1 VKTLFTGN
9 LSKSAQ
15 FYSFIIFIVLV
26 GFLALPL
33 GAQQKTVLID
43 GREIPV
49 ATSPTRTITV
59 IDNLGNSIE
68 LLSDEDLDGD
78 GVPNWLELGGYYY
91 DAIEGLQPCVP
102 TSRDNPC
109 YVTDYTQWSTDG
121 DPFSDFH
128 EVSKANMPVG
138 PPFDHPL
145 VAAEHIIA
153 VDLAGYSVTPRT
165 TITDAKG
172 GSSGGAYENSTTN
185 SYEESIS
192 VTATAA
198 VGPAGLF
205 GYSATGSATATTSNT
220 SSTTRTWEI
229 DWNTATTVD
238 LNAAADLSLS
248 VFIRN
253 LGSAQARNV
262 RLFFNLKIG
271 NRVIASIRAP
281 QAPGLLDS
289 GQQYPTSA
297 QGPWVISNI
306 ENPDGSASP
315 ITLTMDQLRALESGA
330 PLTLV
335 VTAVEAD
342 ILRWNPDGAGGA
354 GSWECDAGAGCD
366 WNSYQSRI
374 NASTIKLDLHIGGDH
389 RQYRVFGGKSYGNP
403 SAPDITMTLR
413 DVLDLVLNVEGPN
426 ENAMIEGRAYPSEW
440 YAMTSSDAIIQSWN
454 DAGSP
459 NNLLGLEMSPGT
471 NLRLTSPSDNPQ
483 PIVDLATF
491 SPDLRY
497 VYVSA
502 RAASGFPIREITANV
517 TVGGQDKTIQLQL
530 GDNAFYTNIDPF
542 IDPAAAGGTVR
553 VENAR
558 GDATVRSIS
567 LPVSESAT
575 CDEVQAAYALVYNGE
590 YILFKDHDLNKPMRA
605 YCRFPNSGVPQTYYW
620 IDRTPSFVGE
630 WNGSFTGVTF
640 LDEST
645 AFVVGAAQTRVPILR
660 TRDGGA
666 SWDSVTVIRGA
677 LEEPALVDVAFDDEG
692 RTGLAVGFSYNPN
705 TDPNSG
711 YAIFRTTNGGATW
724 VAQASFPVLTAF
736 PSFDHVEYAG
746 NGNWFVGGGARFMRS
761 TDDGVTWSN
770 VESVSVPDENPTVWG
785 MAFKDD
791 VTGFIFLKKSHEQSG
806 LFVTEDGGDTWTLQ
820 KEFDTQFSL
829 NFMSYVGGSTLF
841 GGMRFKDGQDAA
853 AVYRSD
859 DNGKTWEYLTN
870 LSEFGAGRMNNMK
883 FLTPEIG
890 YVFDRYYDP
899 SIGEY
904 RGSVWR
910 TGDSGSTW
918 TSESLMDGGM
928 PRGIAMYDANRGI
941 IASSNGVL
949 ITTSG
954 GGNPT
959 TIVSVDNDYDEI
971 SSIANKITLD
981 QNYPNPFNPST
992 TIRFSIPERTNV
1004 SLIVYDILGRKVADL
1019 IDEQLQTGEYSQLF
1033 NAAGL
1038 ASGVY
1043 LYQLRAGEYVET
1055 KRLILLK

>member
-1 VKTLFTGN
+1 VKTLHTGN
-9 LSKSAQ
+9 MSKSARLNT
-15 FYSFIIFIVLV
+15 FILLISLT
-26 GFLALPL
+26 GFLTLPL
-33 GAQQKTVLID
+33 EAQQKTVIID

-49 ATSPTRTITV
+49 ATAPTRTITV
-59 IDNLGNSIE
+59 IDDQGNSFE
-68 LLSDEDLDGD
+68 VVSEEDLDGD
-78 GVPNWLELGGYYY
+78 GVPNWLEIGGYYY
-91 DAIEGLQPCVP
+91 NAIEGLQSCDPV
-102 TSRDNPC
+102 TDDPC

-172 GSSGGAYENSTTN
+172 GTSGGAYENSTTN

-198 VGPAGLF
+198 IGPGGLA

-289 GQQYPTSA
+289 GEQYPTLA
-297 QGPWVISNI
+297 QGPWVISSI

-354 GSWECDAGAGCD
+354 GSWECDEGAGCD

-374 NASTIKLDLHIGGDH
+374 NASTIKLDVHIGNEH
-389 RQYRVFGGKSYGNP
+389 RQYRVFGGRSYGNP

-413 DVLDLVLNVEGPN
+413 NVLDLVLNVEGPTD
-426 ENAMIEGRAYPSEW
+426 NAMIEGRAYPSEW
-440 YAMTSSDAIIQSWN
+440 YVMTSSDVIIQNWN

-459 NNLLGLEMSPGT
+459 NNLLGLEIAPGT

-502 RAASGFPIREITANV
+502 RAAGGFPIREITANV
-517 TVGGQDKTIQLQL
+517 TVGGHDKTVQLQL
-530 GDNAFYTNIDPF
+530 GNNAFYTNTEPF

-558 GDATVRSIS
+558 GDATIRSIS

-575 CDEVQAAYALVYNGE
+575 CDEVQAAYALVYDGE

-605 YCRFPNSGVPQTYYW
+605 YCRFPNAGVPRTYYW

-630 WNGSFTGVTF
+630 WNGAFNGVTF
-640 LDEST
+640 VDEST

-677 LEEPALVDVAFDDEG
+677 LEEPALVDIAFDDEG
-692 RTGLAVGFSYNPN
+692 STGLAVGFSYNPN
-705 TDPNSG
+705 TDPSSG

-736 PSFDHVEYAG
+736 PSFDRVEYAG
-746 NGNWFVGGGARFMRS
+746 NGNWFAGGGARFMRS
-761 TDDGVTWSN
+761 TDDGVTWSD
-770 VESVSVPDENPTVWG
+770 VESVSVPDENPSVWG
-785 MAFKDD
+785 MEFKDE
-791 VTGFIFLKKSHEQSG
+791 VTGFILLRKSHELSG
-806 LFVTEDGGDTWTLQ
+806 LFMTEDGGDTWTLQ
-820 KEFDTQFSL
+820 KEFDTQFGLSYI
-829 NFMSYVGGSTLF
+829 SYVGNSTWY
-841 GGMRFKDGQDAA
+841 GGMRSRDGHDAA
-853 AVYRSD
+853 VVYRSD
-859 DNGKTWEYLTN
+859 DDGKTWEYLTN
-870 LSEFGAGRMNNMK
+870 LSDFGAGRMDNMK
-883 FLTPEIG
+883 FLTPETG
-890 YVFDRYYDP
+890 FVFDRYYDT
-899 SIGEY
+899 STDEY

-910 TGDSGSTW
+910 TGDGGSTW
-918 TSESLMDGGM
+918 TSENLMDGGI

-954 GGNPT
+954 GGNPAF
-959 TIVSVDNDYDEI
+959 IVSVDDDYREN
-971 SSIANKITLD
+971 SSIVNTITLD

-992 TIRFSIPERTNV
+992 TIRFSIPEQANV
-1004 SLIVYDILGRKVADL
+1004 SLIVYDILGRKIAEL
-1019 IDEQLQTGEYSQLF
+1019 IDEQLQAGEYSQLF

-1038 ASGVY
+1038 ASGIY
-1043 LYQLRAGEYVET
+1043 LYQLRAGEYVQT